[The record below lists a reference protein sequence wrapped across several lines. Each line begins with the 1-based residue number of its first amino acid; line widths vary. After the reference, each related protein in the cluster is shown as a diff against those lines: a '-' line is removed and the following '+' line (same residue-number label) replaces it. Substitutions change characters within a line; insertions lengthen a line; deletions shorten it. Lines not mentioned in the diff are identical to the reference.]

1 MSRRALWDLKA
12 EAVMANLASLFQ
24 VPEAPQ
30 SASTVTNRAA
40 EIDDGAEL
48 LELRTEN
55 GAVYLRPSRWQR
67 IRLQW
72 IFRHFHVLS
81 PQVLSRADRR
91 LIKKLSRSAVVTPP
105 LPVASNA
112 ILGVI
117 EKARSK
123 PPVYANRVVTLR
135 PAAAKQAFV
144 AKPAIP
150 ALPSPVLSLD
160 LKRKET
166 KTLPGDNDLP
176 FQQWR
181 DLGALAAVGLVVI
194 VASVYRAPLVSSTFR
209 MWNPRTPI
217 EHVANNIKPP
227 ALHSPAI
234 SPLLV
239 SPTAVWL
246 TKSERPRPWIEPLIK
261 EGLGQSRAASSVS
274 GSKAPALDTVSDT
287 IPEPTP
293 AAPSAASARR
303 FVAELPQGYF
313 AHPFVSASNPVG
325 ELQLKALIGAD
336 GSVKDVTVLSGS
348 PELAKAGVRAV
359 RQWHYSPYR
368 VQGSPVEVETQIKM
382 SFFGPDA
389 VSIASVAQ
397 GSTAQSK

>member
-1 MSRRALWDLKA
+1 
-12 EAVMANLASLFQ
+12 
-24 VPEAPQ
+24 
-30 SASTVTNRAA
+30 
-40 EIDDGAEL
+40 
-48 LELRTEN
+48 
-55 GAVYLRPSRWQR
+55 
-67 IRLQW
+67 
-72 IFRHFHVLS
+72 
-81 PQVLSRADRR
+81 
-91 LIKKLSRSAVVTPP
+91 
-105 LPVASNA
+105 
-112 ILGVI
+112 
-117 EKARSK
+117 
-123 PPVYANRVVTLR
+123 VVTLR

-246 TKSERPRPWIEPLIK
+246 AKPERPRPWIEPLIAPWIAPPPPDPAPAAQGIVE
-261 EGLGQSRAASSVS
+261 EGVGQSITAGSVS
-274 GSKAPALDTVSDT
+274 GSKAPALDTVPDT
-287 IPEPTP
+287 ISEPAP

-368 VQGSPVEVETQIKM
+368 VQGTPVEVETQIKM

-389 VSIASVAQ
+389 VSISSVAK
-397 GSTAQSK
+397 GSTTQSK

>member
-1 MSRRALWDLKA
+1 
-12 EAVMANLASLFQ
+12 MANLASLFQ

-30 SASTVTNRAA
+30 SASTVTNRPGD
-40 EIDDGAEL
+40 IDGAQL

-91 LIKKLSRSAVVTPP
+91 LIKKLSRSAVVTPS

-123 PPVYANRVVTLR
+123 PPVPANRVVTLR
-135 PAAAKQAFV
+135 PAAAAKQAFV
-144 AKPAIP
+144 AKPEIP

-160 LKRKET
+160 PKRKET

-194 VASVYRAPLVSSTFR
+194 VASVYRAPLVSSTFK
-209 MWNPRTPI
+209 MWNPGTPI

-227 ALHSPAI
+227 ALRSPAI

-246 TKSERPRPWIEPLIK
+246 TRSERPRPWIEPLIE
-261 EGLGQSRAASSVS
+261 EGVGQSLAASGVS
-274 GSKAPALDTVSDT
+274 GSKAPALDTVPDT

-303 FVAELPQGYF
+303 DR
-313 AHPFVSASNPVG
+313 
-325 ELQLKALIGAD
+325 K
-336 GSVKDVTVLSGS
+336 SVV
-348 PELAKAGVRAV
+348 
-359 RQWHYSPYR
+359 
-368 VQGSPVEVETQIKM
+368 
-382 SFFGPDA
+382 
-389 VSIASVAQ
+389 
-397 GSTAQSK
+397 